1 MKNFK
6 YHFLLLAFVVMSA
19 SMLTSCEEDKDD
31 SSNEEVVK
39 AQLISATWKV
49 SSVTVDGANQSNVY
63 AGLNVSFTSSGF
75 TSINGE
81 PVWPSSGTW
90 QFTSDDAEAI
100 RRNDGLI
107 VEIISISDSQL
118 KLGLTWEESTIGSGR
133 SASVSGEHV
142 FTFGK

>member
-6 YHFLLLAFVVMSA
+6 YLFFLLASVLMSVTVL
-19 SMLTSCEEDKDD
+19 SSCGDD
-31 SSNEEVVK
+31 DDEPSEADVVK
-39 AQLISATWKV
+39 AQLISSTWKV
-49 SSVTVDGANQSNVY
+49 SSVTVDGGNQSSVY

-118 KLGLTWEESTIGSGR
+118 KLGLTWDESTIGSGR